1 MNHRGLKVVRT
12 SQYGQNV
19 GQGTALCRN
28 CSEDFVQ
35 RRKARVEN
43 SKKRPNLGQSPLVS
57 ALRCV
62 ECPVSRKNRGK
73 PHMQDQNDSL
83 RANGSLKRKQS
94 DTVIPSDE
102 TSWRE
107 PSIVARWSEPT
118 FNFTW
123 PQWQRSKRRYYL
135 PVKGKFI
142 VSTLFATL
150 WVAVSWYLAQSWIG
164 ELSPITGYFTAVGII
179 FFIALLP
186 GFLNAHIL
194 SSVVLDRPPDLPR
207 LLEYPPIS
215 LLIAAYN
222 EEENIAET
230 FRGIAAQDY
239 SGTVEIVVVDDGSS
253 DNTIGVIEALELAN
267 VKIVRGNH
275 GGKAMALNQGLEYVA
290 HDILVCIDADTF
302 LHPQALRRI
311 VTRFLT
317 DPQDT
322 AAVAGCVLVK
332 NSRAT
337 FMTRLQE
344 WDYFTGIASAKR
356 QQSLYQGTLVAQGAF
371 SVFHSKVVK
380 AHKGWPS
387 VIGEDIV
394 MTWALIKSG
403 WRIGFEPTAIGFT
416 SAPTSFIGF
425 YRQRKR
431 WARGMIEGLKQHGQ
445 LVWSTSRLAA
455 FFVAID
461 FIIPFI
467 DLFYAFV
474 FLPGV
479 VLAFLGYRFI
489 AGPMTVLVMPLA
501 FLIVLVMYKKQKA
514 VFDVLELRVR
524 QNFAG
529 FFVYMLVYQAIMSP
543 ICVIGYAQELLG
555 TKKRW

>member
-1 MNHRGLKVVRT
+1 MQDPQDSLQANAPLEKHRSDT
-12 SQYGQNV
+12 TIPTDE
-19 GQGTALCRN
+19 TAWREPATAGRLAEKSTNLTQLRW
-28 CSEDFVQ
+28 Q
-35 RRKARVEN
+35 RRK
-43 SKKRPNLGQSPLVS
+43 RP
-57 ALRCV
+57 C
-62 ECPVSRKNRGK
+62 
-73 PHMQDQNDSL
+73 
-83 RANGSLKRKQS
+83 
-94 DTVIPSDE
+94 
-102 TSWRE
+102 
-107 PSIVARWSEPT
+107 
-118 FNFTW
+118 
-123 PQWQRSKRRYYL
+123 YL
-135 PVKGKFI
+135 PVKGKFL
-142 VSTLFATL
+142 VSTVIATL
-150 WVAVSWYLAQSWIG
+150 WVTVSWYLAQSWISD
-164 ELSPITGYFTAVGII
+164 LSHVTGYFTAVLII

-194 SSVVLDRPPDLPR
+194 SSVILDRPPDLPQ
-207 LLEYPPIS
+207 LVDYPPIS

-222 EEENIAET
+222 EEPNIAET
-230 FRGIAAQDY
+230 FRGLAAQDY
-239 SGTVEIVVVDDGSS
+239 PGTIEIVVVDDGSI
-253 DNTIGVIEALELAN
+253 DNTVGVIEAQEVAN
-267 VKIVRGNH
+267 IKIIRGNH
-275 GGKAMALNQGLEYVA
+275 GGKAMALNLGLEQVS
-290 HDILVCIDADTF
+290 HEILVCIDADTF

-332 NSRAT
+332 NSRAS
-337 FMTRLQE
+337 FMSRLQE

-371 SVFHSKVVK
+371 SAFHSKVVK

-416 SAPTSFIGF
+416 SAPTTFTGF

-431 WARGMIEGLKQHGQ
+431 WARGMIEGLKQHGR

-479 VLAFLGYRFI
+479 VLALFGHHYI
-489 AGPMTVLVMPLA
+489 VGPMTLLVMPLA

-514 VFDVLELRVR
+514 VFDVLNLKVR

-529 FFVYMLVYQAIMSP
+529 FLVYMMIYQAIMSP

-555 TKKRW
+555 IRKRW

>member
-1 MNHRGLKVVRT
+1 M
-12 SQYGQNV
+12 
-19 GQGTALCRN
+19 
-28 CSEDFVQ
+28 
-35 RRKARVEN
+35 
-43 SKKRPNLGQSPLVS
+43 
-57 ALRCV
+57 
-62 ECPVSRKNRGK
+62 
-73 PHMQDQNDSL
+73 
-83 RANGSLKRKQS
+83 
-94 DTVIPSDE
+94 
-102 TSWRE
+102 
-107 PSIVARWSEPT
+107 
-118 FNFTW
+118 
-123 PQWQRSKRRYYL
+123 
-135 PVKGKFI
+135 
-142 VSTLFATL
+142 L
-150 WVAVSWYLAQSWIG
+150 WVAVSWSLAQAWISD
-164 ELSPITGYFTAVGII
+164 LSQATGYFTAVLII

-194 SSVVLDRPPDLPR
+194 SSVIFDRPPDLPQLR
-207 LLEYPPIS
+207 DYPAIS

-222 EEENIAET
+222 EEANLAET

-239 SGTVEIVVVDDGSS
+239 PAAIEIIVVDDGSS
-253 DNTIGVIEALELAN
+253 DNTVGVIEALELAN
-267 VKIVRGNH
+267 IKIVRGEH
-275 GGKAMALNQGLEYVA
+275 SGKAMALNQGLAHVS

-311 VTRFLT
+311 VARFLT

-332 NSRAT
+332 NSRAS

-371 SVFHSKVVK
+371 SAFHSKVVK

-403 WRIGFEPTAIGFT
+403 WRIGFEPSAIGFT
-416 SAPTSFIGF
+416 SAPTTLAGF

-445 LVWSTSRLAA
+445 LVWRSPRLAA

-479 VLAFLGYRFI
+479 LLALFGHYYI
-489 AGPMTVLVMPLA
+489 VGPMTLLVMPLA
-501 FLIVLVMYKKQKA
+501 FMIVLAMYKKQKA
-514 VFDVLELRVR
+514 VFDLLNLKVR
-524 QNFAG
+524 QNFTG
-529 FFVYMLVYQAIMSP
+529 FVVYMLIYQAIMSP
-543 ICVIGYAQELLG
+543 ICVIGYAQELIG
-555 TKKRW
+555 IKKRW

>member
-1 MNHRGLKVVRT
+1 MKD
-12 SQYGQNV
+12 SQ
-19 GQGTALCRN
+19 
-28 CSEDFVQ
+28 
-35 RRKARVEN
+35 
-43 SKKRPNLGQSPLVS
+43 
-57 ALRCV
+57 
-62 ECPVSRKNRGK
+62 
-73 PHMQDQNDSL
+73 DSL
-83 RANGSLKRKQS
+83 RGKAPLEQKPL
-94 DTVIPSDE
+94 DTPIPDNDSA
-102 TSWRE
+102 WRE
-107 PSIVARWSEPT
+107 PTTAAHQTESASNRAWLHY
-118 FNFTW
+118 
-123 PQWQRSKRRYYL
+123 QRRPRPYYL
-135 PVKGKFI
+135 PVKSKFLI
-142 VSTLFATL
+142 STAIATL
-150 WVAVSWYLAQSWIG
+150 WIALSWYLAQSWIG
-164 ELSPITGYFTAVGII
+164 DLSQLTGYFAAVLII

-194 SSVVLDRPPDLPR
+194 ASVILDRPPDLPQ
-207 LLEYPPIS
+207 LFDYPPIS

-222 EEENIAET
+222 EAPNIAET
-230 FRGIAAQDY
+230 FRGIANQDY
-239 SGTVEIVVVDDGSS
+239 PGAVEIVVVDDGSS
-253 DNTIGVIEALELAN
+253 DNTVAAIEALELAN
-267 VKIVRGNH
+267 VKVVRVNH
-275 GGKAMALNQGLEYVA
+275 GGKATALNQGLEHVS

-332 NSRAT
+332 NSRAS
-337 FMTRLQE
+337 FMARLQE

-371 SVFHSKVVK
+371 SAFNRKIVK

-416 SAPTSFIGF
+416 SAPTTFAGF

-431 WARGMIEGLKQHGQ
+431 WARGMIEGLKQHGR

-461 FIIPFI
+461 FIIPLI

-479 VLAFLGYRFI
+479 LLALVGRYYI
-489 AGPMTVLVMPLA
+489 VGPMTLLVMPLA

-514 VFDVLELRVR
+514 VFDSLNLKVR
-524 QNFAG
+524 SNFPG
-529 FFVYMLVYQAIMSP
+529 FLVYMIIYQAIMSP
-543 ICVIGYAQELLG
+543 ICVIGYIQELIG
-555 TKKRW
+555 IKKRW